1 MTELRITYIGYVY
14 SQALAH
20 RLTNAALRSGK
31 LIRPAHCEGCGGACC
46 PDAHHD
52 DYAAPLAVRWLC
64 RRCHMVAHPR
74 RRDVTYPL
82 LLEGKTVEIDAES
95 ERLINEAIFLRYLDS
110 VATADD
116 MAAAM
121 RGARQ

>member
-1 MTELRITYIGYVY
+1 
-14 SQALAH
+14 
-20 RLTNAALRSGK
+20 
-31 LIRPAHCEGCGGACC
+31 
-46 PDAHHD
+46 
-52 DYAAPLAVRWLC
+52 
-64 RRCHMVAHPR
+64 MVAHPR